1 MYTGLRAAARQVFF
15 HVALALVCACWATL
29 PALAQTQPSNA
40 DGQVDYSQHI
50 KPLLAARCYHC
61 HGPEKQESGL
71 RLSQRESALAGGDSG
86 ERAIVPGKP
95 EESRLLKLVRG
106 DEPDSRMPP
115 EGDGP
120 PLTAE
125 EIELLT
131 RWIAAGAPWPEDADE
146 AALPPAHW
154 AWRPP
159 VQPPLPAV
167 QRPEWCRNPI
177 DFFVLAKL
185 EAAGLAPSPEAD
197 RWQLIRRVSLDLTGL
212 PPTPTQ
218 VEEFINDSSPDAY
231 ERLVDRLLADPAY
244 GERWARMW
252 LDLARYADSKGYGSD
267 PLRTI
272 WRYRDWVIEAFNQNM
287 PYDRFTIEQLA
298 GDLLPEAGLDQMLAT
313 AFHRNTMSNDEGG
326 TDDEEFRVAAVK
338 DRVETTMQV
347 WMGITAGCAKCHSH
361 KYDPLTQ
368 REYYQLYAFFNQTE
382 DADRPDEAPRLPTP
396 TREQQQALARLR
408 AEADELRRELAAPR
422 QDLWAGMAAWEERWA
437 RQSAAW
443 EVLLPQ
449 SARAEAAAMEI
460 LPDGSVAAGGPSADT
475 DTYVIE
481 AETKL
486 AGITALRLEA
496 LPDARLPVGG
506 PGRSAGGNFV
516 LSELVLAVQET
527 VPRQARYVRVELP
540 GEQRIL
546 SLAEVQVFSGGENV
560 AVQGRA
566 SQSSIDFDGPPERA
580 IDGNTSGAYE
590 EKSVTHTRAEDNPWW
605 ELDLGS
611 LRAVE
616 RVVVWNRTDK
626 GVQQR
631 LSGCRVLLFDE
642 ARQPVWQTV
651 LTEAPASHAELDA
664 GGPTAVPLTDASA
677 EYAQHGFSAA
687 AAIDGE
693 LGGRSGWAVG
703 PVVGRAHVA
712 VFRLTRPLG
721 GLPCTK
727 LRITLVQNYGQQ
739 HTLGRFRLA
748 VTDTPEPLPIPPRE
762 VSELLAVP
770 SAQRSPEQQ
779 GEIAAYYRTIAPE
792 LAELRTRLAAVEQQA
807 AELEKQF
814 PTTPVMRELP
824 SDQRR
829 TTRVLLKGNF
839 LNPGDVV
846 EPQVPA
852 AFHPL
857 DPELPRNRLG
867 LALWLLDERNPLTA
881 RVAVN
886 RFWAQL
892 FGRGIVETEEDF
904 GTQGAPPS
912 HPELLDWL
920 AVEFRNTWDIKGL
933 LRLMVTSAAY
943 RQTSAVTPELL
954 QRDPYNRLVSRG
966 PRFRLEAEMVRDQAL
981 ALAGLLSRKIGGP
994 SVYPPQP
1001 EGLWRAAFNGDRTW
1015 PTSQGEDRYRRGLYT
1030 FWRRTVPYP
1039 SMAAFDAPS
1048 REICTLRR
1056 VSTNTPLQA
1065 FVTLNDPVYV
1075 EAAQALARRLVREG
1089 GATPHERAA
1098 FGLRL
1103 CLVRPPQAAE
1113 VEALVALYADA
1124 LQQYQDQ
1131 PQAAVAMA
1139 TDPLGPL
1146 PPDLPAPEAAAWTV
1160 VANVLLN
1167 HDGVL
1172 TRR

>member
-1 MYTGLRAAARQVFF
+1 MQTGLRAAAASRFL
-15 HVALALVCACWATL
+15 LAARAIVCACCGLWAATAWGAP
-29 PALAQTQPSNA
+29 PAEAQI
-40 DGQVDYSQHI
+40 DYAQQI
-50 KPLLAARCYHC
+50 KPILASRCYHC
-61 HGPEKQESGL
+61 HGPSKQESGL
-71 RLSQRESALAGGDSG
+71 RLNQRESALAGGDSG

-95 EESRLLKLVRG
+95 EESRLIRLVRG
-106 DEPDSRMPP
+106 DEPGTRMPP
-115 EGDGP
+115 EEEGA
-120 PLTAE
+120 PLSPE
-125 EIELLT
+125 EIDLLT
-131 RWIAAGAPWPEDADE
+131 RWVAAGAPWPADADE
-146 AALPPAHW
+146 AAAPPAHW

-159 VQPPLPAV
+159 VQPTLPAV
-167 QRPEWCRNPI
+167 RQAEWCRTPI
-177 DFFVLAKL
+177 DYFVLAKL
-185 EAAGLAPSPEAD
+185 EEAGLQPSREAD

-212 PPTPTQ
+212 PPTPAQ
-218 VEEFINDSSPDAY
+218 VEEFVNDPSPLAY

-272 WRYRDWVIEAFNQNM
+272 WRYRDWVIDAFNQNM

-298 GDLLPEAGLDQMLAT
+298 GDLLPDATMEQVLAT
-313 AFHRNTMSNDEGG
+313 AFHRNTMANDEGG

-347 WMGITAGCAKCHSH
+347 WMGLTAGCAKCHSH

-382 DADRPDEAPRLPTP
+382 DADRPDESPRLATP
-396 TREQQQALARLR
+396 TREQQRALAGLL
-408 AEADELRRELAAPR
+408 AEAETLRRELAAPSL
-422 QDLWAGMAAWEERWA
+422 DLSAGQAAWEERLA
-437 RQSAAW
+437 AQESAW
-443 EVLLPQ
+443 QVLLPRQ
-449 SARAEAAAMEI
+449 ATAGEAALEV
-460 LPDGSVAAGGPSADT
+460 LPDGTVAAGGANPATETYTIEADT
-475 DTYVIE
+475 NS
-481 AETKL
+481 
-486 AGITALRLEA
+486 AGITALRLEV
-496 LPDARLPVGG
+496 LPDPRLPAGG
-506 PGRSAGGNFV
+506 PGRASGGNFV
-516 LSELVLAVQET
+516 LSEVSVT
-527 VPRQARYVRVELP
+527 VAEEGPRQARYVRVELP
-540 GEQRIL
+540 GQQRIL
-546 SLAEVQVFSGGENV
+546 SLAEVQVFSAEQNV
-560 AVQGRA
+560 APSGRA
-566 SQSSIDFDGPPERA
+566 SQSSIDFNGRPELA
-580 IDGNTSGAYE
+580 IDGNASGVYE
-590 EKSVTHTRAEDNPWW
+590 EGSVTHTRTEDDPWW

-611 LRAVE
+611 VTAVQ
-616 RVVVWNRTDK
+616 RILLWNRTDN
-626 GVQQR
+626 GLQQR
-631 LSGCRVLLFDE
+631 LAGCRVKLLDE
-642 ARQPVWQTV
+642 QRETVW
-651 LTEAPASHAELDA
+651 EAQVADPPQSHVELNVGSAAASFSQ
-664 GGPTAVPLTDASA
+664 ASA
-677 EYAQHGFSAA
+677 DFSQHKFDVS
-687 AAIDGE
+687 AAIDGDA
-693 LGGRSGWAVG
+693 GAASGWAVG
-703 PVVGRAHVA
+703 PATGQAHVA
-712 VFRLTRPLG
+712 ILRFSQPVASRPGAAL
-721 GLPCTK
+721 K
-727 LRITLVQNYGQQ
+727 ISLVQNYGGQ
-739 HTLGRFRLA
+739 HTIGRFRLSA
-748 VTDTPEPLPIPPRE
+748 ATVADPLPVPPRSIGE
-762 VSELLAVP
+762 ILAVP
-770 SAQRSPEQQ
+770 AGERSAEQQ
-779 GEIAAYYRTIAPE
+779 AALAAYYRSIAPE
-792 LAELRTRLAAVEQQA
+792 LEGLRSRLAALEQQA
-807 AELEKQF
+807 AELQKQF

-824 SDQRR
+824 PPRQR
-829 TTRVLLKGNF
+829 TTHVLLKGNF

-857 DPELPRNRLG
+857 RPELPRNRLG

-904 GTQGAPPS
+904 GTQGTPPS

-920 AVEFRNTWDIKGL
+920 AVEFRKSWDVKAL

-943 RQTSAVTPELL
+943 RQSSAVTPDLL
-954 QRDPYNRLVSRG
+954 RRDPYNRLISRG

-1075 EAAQALARRLVREG
+1075 EAAQALARRLMREG
-1089 GATPHERAA
+1089 GATPHQRAA
-1098 FGLRL
+1098 YGLRL
-1103 CLVRPPQAAE
+1103 CLVRPSEDEE
-1113 VEALVALYADA
+1113 VEALAALYAEA
-1124 LQQYQDQ
+1124 VQQFQTQ
-1131 PQAAVAMA
+1131 PEAAA
-1139 TDPLGPL
+1139 TLATEPLGPL
-1146 PPDLPAPEAAAWTV
+1146 PADLPAVEAAAWTL